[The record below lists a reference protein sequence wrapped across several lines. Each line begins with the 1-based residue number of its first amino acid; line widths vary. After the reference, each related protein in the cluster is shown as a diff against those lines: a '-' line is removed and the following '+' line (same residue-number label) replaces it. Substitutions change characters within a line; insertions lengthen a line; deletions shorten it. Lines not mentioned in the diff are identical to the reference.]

1 MLLLISHRYPR
12 LGAVLSATSSVVFLA
27 LGLATHHQLLVMIS
41 AAGIA
46 LSAAQFTVRHR
57 RAAQAR

>member
-12 LGAVLSATSSVVFLA
+12 LGAVLSAISSVVFLA
-27 LGLATHHQLLVMIS
+27 LGVTTHHQLLVTIS
-41 AAGIA
+41 VAGIA
-46 LSAAQFTVRHR
+46 LSAVQFTVRHR